1 METNKMQPE
10 EQMQTMWLE
19 SMALLFRYKMH
30 LFILSLVVTAATAVY
45 LFGFAKVWYKSSANV
60 LPARKPGGS
69 SLDNLTSGLSNA
81 IKDIGLTQLS
91 GRTKPDGVYSP
102 LALIGSRRLQEEII
116 TEFGL
121 MKEYESENMEDA
133 VKTFSELAKAE
144 VLEEGNIA
152 VSFEDTDPKRAA
164 VIANRLVRAMNETNS
179 RLAIEEAR
187 FNRTFIEMRY
197 AKLLVDLDSSERALG
212 EFQRKYGVYELK
224 EQARAQLGA
233 LSSLEQQKYMTEI
246 QLQNARQ
253 LYGDNAA
260 ETKVLESQLAEL
272 RGKLNDL
279 KTGMDRNA
287 STYFVPMDVLPDVA
301 LDYLRLTRE
310 VEIQSKIKAL
320 LLPSYEQA
328 KLDESKQSLAF
339 VILDSA
345 VTPLKKSRPKRS
357 LYLLSAFIGTFALS
371 FLGILVYARAKNG
384 WQKIK
389 QYSLTVHP

>member
-1 METNKMQPE
+1 
-10 EQMQTMWLE
+10 
-19 SMALLFRYKMH
+19 
-30 LFILSLVVTAATAVY
+30 
-45 LFGFAKVWYKSSANV
+45 
-60 LPARKPGGS
+60 
-69 SLDNLTSGLSNA
+69 
-81 IKDIGLTQLS
+81 
-91 GRTKPDGVYSP
+91 
-102 LALIGSRRLQEEII
+102 
-116 TEFGL
+116 
-121 MKEYESENMEDA
+121 
-133 VKTFSELAKAE
+133 
-144 VLEEGNIA
+144 
-152 VSFEDTDPKRAA
+152 
-164 VIANRLVRAMNETNS
+164 
-179 RLAIEEAR
+179 
-187 FNRTFIEMRY
+187 
-197 AKLLVDLDSSERALG
+197 
-212 EFQRKYGVYELK
+212 
-224 EQARAQLGA
+224 
-233 LSSLEQQKYMTEI
+233 MTEI

>member
-1 METNKMQPE
+1 MQPE